1 MTESTTTNYAPT
13 ADELTPNYYDAL
25 VQAQPRL
32 QALAARNV
40 SPQVAGETLAR
51 LEPGLS
57 EAERAAFAQGFV
69 ASVEAVRAAMPEDRT
84 LPLPDEHY
92 IAQLVEMGETRANAE
107 AMFALGKD
115 ARLHGGP

>member
-1 MTESTTTNYAPT
+1 MTDS
-13 ADELTPNYYDAL
+13 DEPTPNFYAAL
-25 VQAQPRL
+25 AQAQPRL
-32 QALAARNV
+32 QELAARNV

-51 LEPGLS
+51 LEQGLS
-57 EAERAAFAQGFV
+57 ETEKAAFAQEFV
-69 ASVEAVRAAMPEDRT
+69 ASVEAARAAMPEDRS

-92 IAQLVEMGETRANAE
+92 IGQLVAMGNTRADAE